1 MRKKSID
8 TETQTDIK
16 TSIVRKDSVLN
27 ILKNRLEIVEDRL
40 TEIAYLLEYDFE
52 SLDDSSRTAMLENKL
67 REQIAL
73 KKQREEED
81 ARRIKEQEELRI
93 QEAAQILLDE
103 RIKAE
108 EHKRIIE
115 MAANDLLKRQQIE
128 LEAEQKRLKEL
139 NDEQKLLSI
148 AKEKQAATL
157 REAEAE
163 KQKLEL
169 KEQFDQKIKEEDE
182 SIKEAKEK
190 AAADPFENPYPK
202 GSIEHV
208 VWKRKQQAKKKR

>member
-16 TSIVRKDSVLN
+16 TPIVRKDSVLN

-52 SLDDSSRTAMLENKL
+52 SLDDSSRTAMLETKL

-108 EHKRIIE
+108 ENKRIIE

-190 AAADPFENPYPK
+190 AAVDPFENPYPK